1 MAKNLARIICTEEDK
16 VNCPFYFKTGACRYG
31 DRCTRRHLKPSISQ
45 TLLFKNMYQNP
56 PIAIAMAEGHQVP
69 EEQMMEA
76 IKEFHGFYSE
86 VFLEFSKFGEIE
98 ELHVC
103 DNTGD
108 HMIGNVFVKYASEE
122 EAENCKDSITGKYY
136 KNRLVVPE
144 FSPVI
149 DFRDGR
155 CKQYEAG
162 YCKRGGNCN
171 FLHLKPVP
179 KDLKKALYK
188 EMYKRYPKYKEAK
201 YEREREERGGKRRR
215 SRSRSNGKRRSRSRD
230 RDRDRKRRKRKKD
243 KKKRR
248 RRSRSRGS
256 RSRGS
261 RSDSK
266 PGRGESARDIFKM
279 TSAERRAMI
288 ASWGKEDDLSPKNE
302 DGGNQRPPESPPPGL
317 GDEKAHLP
325 ALPPIP
331 VHGN

>member
-31 DRCTRRHLKPSISQ
+31 DRCTKRHLKPSISQ

-69 EEQMMEA
+69 DAEMMQA
-76 IKEFHGFYSE
+76 IQEFHSFYSE

-98 ELHVC
+98 EVHVC
-103 DNTGD
+103 DNTGE

-144 FSPVI
+144 YSPVI

-155 CKQYEAG
+155 CRQYETG

-179 KDLKKALYK
+179 KDLKKALLR
-188 EMYKRYPKYKEAK
+188 EMYKRYPKYKDAK
-201 YEREREERGGKRRR
+201 HEREREERGYRRRRDR
-215 SRSRSNGKRRSRSRD
+215 SRSRSTERRSRRRRSRD
-230 RDRDRKRRKRKKD
+230 RDRDRKRRKKD

-256 RSRGS
+256 RSGS
-261 RSDSK
+261 RHS
-266 PGRGESARDIFKM
+266 RGESARDIFKM

-288 ASWGKEDDLSPKNE
+288 ASWGKEDEEVHPKSPK
-302 DGGNQRPPESPPPGL
+302 
-317 GDEKAHLP
+317 GDEAKQTLPETPPSNNDDERANLP

-331 VHGN
+331 VQAM